1 MFSWISALE
10 HYELQTLVYLCDDFI
25 HKTFPG
31 IAKHLKEVTPPIL
44 VSIGPR
50 KPHSLMEYCR
60 SLQNVWEIGKMTVQT
75 QCKYTP
81 AAFHS
86 EQEGQV

>member
-31 IAKHLKEVTPPIL
+31 IA
-44 VSIGPR
+44 